1 MDNLNSLVRNVGIMA
16 HIDAGKTTATERILF
31 YTGVNNRIGE
41 VDDGAATMDW
51 MEEEQERGITITAA
65 ATTCFWKN
73 HRINI
78 IDTPGHIDFTIEV
91 GRSLRVLDGAVAL
104 FSGVEGVEAQSETV
118 WRQADRYGV
127 PRIGYVNKMDRPGA
141 DFQKCLAMLREIL
154 NANPLA
160 LQIPIKDGD
169 EFIGVVDVITGKAI
183 YYNEDRL
190 GISYKTV
197 EVPEHLAGELAK
209 AQESLMESL
218 SEIDDEFM
226 SRYLDGEEIEESHVR
241 KIVRKGTLQ
250 GKILPVLCG
259 SAFKNKGIQPLL
271 DAIVDYLPS
280 PDDVSPYQ
288 CWTEDGEEKT
298 LQGIMSEPFSGLVF
312 KIMTDPFV
320 GQLSYMR
327 IYSGELKAG
336 DVVYNNAK
344 SKTERIGR
352 IIRLHA
358 NKREEVKKVG
368 AGDIC
373 AIVGLKGAATGD
385 TLTDPDFNIF
395 FETIE
400 VPTPVVSCAMT
411 PKKKDDLKKMWLVFN
426 KYTVEDPSL
435 NVKLD
440 SETGEVILSGM
451 GELHLEIIMSRAKR
465 EHNLEMVASAPQVA
479 YRETITKPATG
490 IGKYI
495 KQSGGRGQYG
505 HVVLKIS
512 PHEGAD
518 FLFENNT
525 VGGVIP
531 REYIAS
537 IETGIKETME
547 KGVVLGYPLINL
559 KVELV
564 DGSYH
569 DVDSSELAFKLA
581 ASIGLKDAIAKAHP
595 VILEPIMKVDINVPL
610 EAMGTTI
617 GDITSRRGRVAELG
631 DRNGFKYILAYIPL
645 DEMFGYTTQLRSM
658 TQGRGYFSMEF
669 FHYNPVPSHIY
680 ENLMRNREKSAT
692 EVLYG

>member
-1 MDNLNSLVRNVGIMA
+1 MNNLRNVGIMA

-51 MEEEQERGITITAA
+51 MEEEKERGITITAA
-65 ATTCFWKN
+65 ATTCFWRD

-104 FSGVEGVEAQSETV
+104 FSGVEGVEPQSETV

-127 PRIGYVNKMDRPGA
+127 PRIGYINKMDRPA
-141 DFQKCLAMLREIL
+141 SDFQKCMNMIREIL
-154 NANPLA
+154 NANPVA

-169 EFIGVVDVITGKAI
+169 EFLGIVDVITGKAI
-183 YYNEDRL
+183 YYGGDRL
-190 GISYKTV
+190 GINFNVTD
-197 EVPEHLAGELAK
+197 VPQELQKDLAHAREL
-209 AQESLMESL
+209 LMESL
-218 SEIDDEFM
+218 SEVDDEFM
-226 SRYLDGEEIEESHVR
+226 SRYLDGETIEENQIKNIIR
-241 KIVRKGTLQ
+241 RGTLE
-250 GKILPVLCG
+250 GKILPLLCG

-280 PDDVSPYQ
+280 PEDVAPYH
-288 CWTEDGEEKT
+288 CWTEEGEEKT
-298 LQGIMSEPFSGLVF
+298 MQGSKDELFSGLVF

-320 GQLSYMR
+320 GQLSYVR
-327 IYSGELKAG
+327 IYSGELKTG
-336 DVVYNNAK
+336 DTIYNNAK
-344 SKTERIGR
+344 GKTERIGR
-352 IIRLHA
+352 ILRLHA
-358 NKREEVKKVG
+358 NKREEVKRVE

-373 AIVGLKGAATGD
+373 AIPGLKNAITGD
-385 TLTDPDFNIF
+385 TLTDPDLNIF

-400 VPTPVVSCAMT
+400 VPAPVVSCAIT

-426 KYTVEDPSL
+426 RYTVEDPSL
-435 NVKLD
+435 TVKLD
-440 SETGEVILSGM
+440 SETDEVILSGM
-451 GELHLEIIMSRAKR
+451 GELHLEVIMNRAKR
-465 EHNLEMVASAPQVA
+465 EHNLEMISSAPQVA
-479 YRETITKPATG
+479 YRETITKAATG
-490 IGKYI
+490 VGKYV
-495 KQSGGRGQYG
+495 KQSGGHGQYG

-512 PHEGAD
+512 PLEGAD
-518 FLFENNT
+518 FEFENNI

-531 REYIAS
+531 REFISS
-537 IETGIKETME
+537 IEAGIKETME
-547 KGVVLGYPLINL
+547 KGVVLGYPMVNI

-581 ASIGLKDAIAKAHP
+581 ASFGLKDAIAKAHP
-595 VILEPIMKVDINVPL
+595 VILEPVMKVDINVPM
-610 EAMGTTI
+610 EAMGITI

-631 DRNGFKYILAYIPL
+631 DKNGFKYILAYLPL

-658 TQGRGYFSMEF
+658 TQGRGFFNMEL
-669 FHYNPVPSHIY
+669 FHYHPVPNHIY
-680 ENLMRNREKSAT
+680 QNLMKNREKS
-692 EVLYG
+692 V